1 MKIETN
7 HILGHSNLDLNG
19 FGSVGD
25 KSKQS
30 SKNIGQEVNSFF
42 TKFIVKKF
50 HIKFICLTVRI
61 AISKFQIQDAELKKC
76 FSRKVFIRL
85 MQTK

>member
-7 HILGHSNLDLNG
+7 HILGHSNFDLNG

-30 SKNIGQEVNSFF
+30 SKNVGQEVNSFF

-50 HIKFICLTVRI
+50 HIKCLTVRI
-61 AISKFQIQDAELKKC
+61 RYLEISNTIQDAELKKY